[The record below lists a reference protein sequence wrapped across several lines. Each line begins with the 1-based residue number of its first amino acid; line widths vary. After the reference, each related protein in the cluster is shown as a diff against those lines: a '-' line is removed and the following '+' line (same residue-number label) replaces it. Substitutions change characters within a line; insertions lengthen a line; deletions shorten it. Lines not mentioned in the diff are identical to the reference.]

1 MYQNPRKLYLV
12 YNKTQKLE
20 DKHMSKKK
28 YKPINKPANFWFRVH
43 VIGYLIVFSS
53 LGTYP
58 LVNQIA
64 FNKKQKRNPEVA
76 IENGL
81 AAKNTA
87 KNASNAQVAIGA
99 TVVFG
104 GLAMWRKKEKQ
115 YE

>member
-1 MYQNPRKLYLV
+1 MQ
-12 YNKTQKLE
+12 
-20 DKHMSKKK
+20 KK
-28 YKPINKPANFWFRVH
+28 YMKLLDKPAKFWFKVH
-43 VIGYLIVFSS
+43 IIGYLIVFSS

-58 LVNQIA
+58 LVNHIA
-64 FNKKQKRNPEVA
+64 FNKKQKENPEAA

-87 KNASNAQVAIGA
+87 KNAMNAQALVGA

>member
-1 MYQNPRKLYLV
+1 MQ
-12 YNKTQKLE
+12 
-20 DKHMSKKK
+20 KK
-28 YKPINKPANFWFRVH
+28 YMKLLDKPAKFWFKVH
-43 VIGYLIVFSS
+43 IIGYLIVFSS

-64 FNKKQKRNPEVA
+64 FNKKQKENPEKA

-87 KNASNAQVAIGA
+87 KNASTAQALVGA
-99 TVVFG
+99 TVLFG
-104 GLAMWRKKEKQ
+104 GLAMWRKKGKQ